1 MPTSG
6 YLLLMLGKDTASHQG
21 IDTFDL
27 PRFVVQHGGPTAI
40 CASLAGCKDIPV
52 FKTSDGTLTLSPY
65 HPIPSFLLLFPRLLP
80 PDRMFAIICFGKGPS
95 VEQCHLHI
103 FIPYVGS
110 CSLFPPP
117 WPWRLQSRTGMLQW
131 KPVKLGRRCLSLAIV
146 SNRRLSQIQR
156 PCLRIPRGAV
166 FVMGRQLCLSR
177 YGASLHAATDNV
189 VEL

>member
-1 MPTSG
+1 
-6 YLLLMLGKDTASHQG
+6 MLGKDTASHQG

-27 PRFVVQHGGPTAI
+27 PRFVVQHGGMTAI

-52 FKTSDGTLTLSPY
+52 FKTSDGTLTLSLYSFFPSSFPSPSSPRSY
-65 HPIPSFLLLFPRLLP
+65 VCHYLLWKGTISRTMSSAYLHPLRRQLLP
-80 PDRMFAIICFGKGPS
+80 LSPRGRG
-95 VEQCHLHI
+95 
-103 FIPYVGS
+103 
-110 CSLFPPP
+110 
-117 WPWRLQSRTGMLQW
+117 RLQSRTGMLQW

-189 VEL
+189 VDL

>member
-1 MPTSG
+1 
-6 YLLLMLGKDTASHQG
+6 MLCKDTASHQG

-65 HPIPSFLLLFPRLLP
+65 SFFLIFPRLLP

-103 FIPYVGS
+103 FIP
-110 CSLFPPP
+110 F
-117 WPWRLQSRTGMLQW
+117 SRTGMLQW
-131 KPVKLGRRCLSLAIV
+131 KPVELGRRCLSLAIV
-146 SNRRLSQIQR
+146 SNRRLSRIQR

-177 YGASLHAATDNV
+177 CGASLHAATDNV
-189 VEL
+189 VAPMRRARLREL